1 MMLHIR
7 HMPHGKSGHPRVCA
21 SETHCIKQKFGIM
34 QGGVLLQGKKIST
47 LQVGF
52 ATNATV
58 YDSTPT
64 QSDISSEVTGTG
76 NSTSSSSI
84 SCSEECAIYNLTCAI
99 KKKCY
104 SRIALFFGYIGIALV
119 VGEPP
124 FAAPPNLYCIYTYY
138 IYTYILHLS
147 SFLYKGQKDYIYKT
161 KGQNTCGVKDVMV
174 VAVVFPTN
182 CTCAAFRGV
191 NRH

>member
-1 MMLHIR
+1 
-7 HMPHGKSGHPRVCA
+7 MPHGKSGHPRVCA

-124 FAAPPNLYCIYTYY
+124 FAAPTYIVYKLTIYTHIYY
-138 IYTYILHLS
+138 ICPLSYIKDKRTI
-147 SFLYKGQKDYIYKT
+147 YIRQKDKIL
-161 KGQNTCGVKDVMV
+161 V
-174 VAVVFPTN
+174 VLKM
-182 CTCAAFRGV
+182 
-191 NRH
+191 